1 MKFPFIKDAVAQ
13 LFKKPS
19 TELYPIVK
27 KEAPQGYRGKIVYHP
42 DKCVNCGMCMRVCAP
57 GAITRTIEKKED
69 GDEITFE
76 FYLGSC
82 TFCQMCSD
90 FCARKAIELTQ
101 EYSMIAQDEEEL
113 KVRGTF
119 FKKKPPK
126 PPVPPAAAAGAAG
139 APKAAPAGDAP
150 KPVQAENASQVVKS
164 EENK

>member
-1 MKFPFIKDAVAQ
+1 MRFPFIKDAVSQ

-42 DKCVNCGMCMRVCAP
+42 DKCVNCGMCIRVCAP

-69 GDEITFE
+69 GDEVTFE

-101 EYSMIAQDEEEL
+101 EYSMVAEDEEEL

-126 PPVPPAAAAGAAG
+126 PPVPPAAAT
-139 APKAAPAGDAP
+139 AAPAAGENVAAP
-150 KPVQAENASQVVKS
+150 KPAQTEAASQPATK
-164 EENK
+164 